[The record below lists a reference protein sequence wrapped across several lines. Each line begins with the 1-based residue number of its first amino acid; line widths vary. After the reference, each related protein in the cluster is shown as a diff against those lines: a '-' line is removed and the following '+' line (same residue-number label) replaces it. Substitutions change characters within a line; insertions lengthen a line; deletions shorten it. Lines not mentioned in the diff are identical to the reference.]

1 MRSEQ
6 EIINRKTCLK
16 EEYESLVEKHKLDI
30 EDATKNDSKSNI
42 IIITKF
48 YQKRLTTLSDK
59 IQMLE
64 WVLRLNEQ
72 NNIVSNEN

>member
-1 MRSEQ
+1 MRQKQ
-6 EIINRKTCLK
+6 EIINRQTCLK
-16 EEYESLVEKHKLDI
+16 EEYESLIEKHRLDV
-30 EDATKNDSKSNI
+30 EDATKNNSKSNI

-64 WVLRLNEQ
+64 WVLRC
-72 NNIVSNEN
+72 

>member
-6 EIINRKTCLK
+6 EIMNRQTCLK
-16 EEYESLVEKHKLDI
+16 EEYESLVEKHRLDVV
-30 EDATKNDSKSNI
+30 DATKNDSNSNI

-64 WVLRLNEQ
+64 WVLRTSEQ
-72 NNIVSNEN
+72 NKVSK

>member
-1 MRSEQ
+1 MKSEQ
-6 EIINRKTCLK
+6 EIMNRQTCLK
-16 EEYESLVEKHKLDI
+16 EEYESLVEKHRLDVV
-30 EDATKNDSKSNI
+30 DATKNDSNSNI

-64 WVLRLNEQ
+64 WVLRTSEQ
-72 NNIVSNEN
+72 NKVSK